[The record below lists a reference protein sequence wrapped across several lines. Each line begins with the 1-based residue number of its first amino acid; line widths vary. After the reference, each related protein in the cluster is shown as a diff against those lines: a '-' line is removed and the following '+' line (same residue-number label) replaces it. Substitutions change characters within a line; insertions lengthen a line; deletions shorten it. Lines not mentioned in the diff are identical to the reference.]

1 MDKKSKVISG
11 LKTGK
16 IIIQKPN
23 KYFTDSEKHHIIQ
36 ELLSL
41 GCTKREIWEKY
52 TGQEEEHGQLL
63 RWMKQLG
70 YDASVKTRRPNF
82 TTENVVNM
90 AKKDNGNTKTIEDF
104 ETLQLKK
111 RISELESQLKDAE
124 MKAILFSTMVDIA
137 EKEFNIPIRKKYNT
151 KPLKK

>member
-1 MDKKSKVISG
+1 MDKKSKVISR

-23 KYFTDSEKHHIIQ
+23 KHFTDSEKHHIIQ

-63 RWMKQLG
+63 
-70 YDASVKTRRPNF
+70 
-82 TTENVVNM
+82 
-90 AKKDNGNTKTIEDF
+90 
-104 ETLQLKK
+104 
-111 RISELESQLKDAE
+111 
-124 MKAILFSTMVDIA
+124 
-137 EKEFNIPIRKKYNT
+137 
-151 KPLKK
+151 

>member
-11 LKTGK
+11 LKEGK

-23 KYFTDSEKHHIIQ
+23 KYFTNAERHHIIQ
-36 ELLSL
+36 ELLDS

-52 TGQEEEHGQLL
+52 TGQEEERGQLL
-63 RWMKQLG
+63 RWMRQLG
-70 YDASVKTRRPNF
+70 YDTSVKTRRANF
-82 TTENVVNM
+82 TSINDMIMVKKKSSVNTVS
-90 AKKDNGNTKTIEDF
+90 KEF
-104 ETLQLKK
+104 ETLQLQK
-111 RISELESQLKDAE
+111 RITELESQLKDAE

-151 KPLKK
+151 KPSKK

>member
-1 MDKKSKVISG
+1 MDKKSKVISR

-23 KYFTDSEKHHIIQ
+23 KHFTDSEKHHIIQ

-41 GCTKREIWEKY
+41 CCTKREIWEKY

-70 YDASVKTRRPNF
+70 YDASVKTRRPN
-82 TTENVVNM
+82 
-90 AKKDNGNTKTIEDF
+90 I
-104 ETLQLKK
+104 
-111 RISELESQLKDAE
+111 KDARE
-124 MKAILFSTMVDIA
+124 LLDSVIQLYNNDRPHLSISNHTPNQVHHST
-137 EKEFNIPIRKKYNT
+137 N
-151 KPLKK
+151 PLKTEKLWKNYYQKKVIFLVQCQD

>member
-36 ELLSL
+36 ELLSS

-70 YDASVKTRRPNF
+70 YDTSVKTRRPNF
-82 TTENVVNM
+82 MPENVVNM
-90 AKKDNGNTKTIEDF
+90 AKTNKSVNKTTEDF

-111 RISELESQLKDAE
+111 RIAVLES
-124 MKAILFSTMVDIA
+124 
-137 EKEFNIPIRKKYNT
+137 
-151 KPLKK
+151 